1 MTIAALSLVPAWVLA
16 NVPGERRARARDEGG
31 DAGGD
36 VADEAADEAA
46 LCAAQERR
54 GTGREAGPFVALE
67 P

>member
-16 NVPGERRARARDEGG
+16 NVPGERRARARDAGS

-36 VADEAADEAA
+36 AADEAADEAA
-46 LCAAQERR
+46 LYAVQERR
-54 GTGREAGPFVALE
+54 GTAREAGSCAALE